1 MTMLV
6 LYTAGI
12 FRMYVPYLNYCINYK
27 YISTVL
33 CENKNKPQMHCNGK
47 CHLKKTIKT
56 AAEEDSK
63 SKAPTLIKVFG
74 FQEMPAEALRLSVH
88 KPLPVREKN
97 QAPIA
102 VYVSPVIDITSPPP
116 QAA

>member
-1 MTMLV
+1 MIV
-6 LYTAGI
+6 LYTASI
-12 FRMYVPYLNYCINYK
+12 FRMYIPYLNYCINYK

-63 SKAPTLIKVFG
+63 SKAPMLIKVFG
-74 FQEMPAEALRLSVH
+74 FQEMPAEALRLSVL
-88 KPLPVREKN
+88 KPFSVREKN
-97 QAPIA
+97 STPIA
-102 VYVSPVIDITSPPP
+102 AYTSPLIDIASPPP